1 MTDAVRL
8 HNVSRQYIAGD
19 RPAVYGLSLTVGD
32 GELFVLL
39 GPSGCGKTTTLRLI
53 GGFERPDAGEVVL
66 YDRLVAGS
74 GVWLPPEKRGIG
86 MVFQDYALFPHLS
99 VADNVAFGLTKMP
112 KDARRARTREA
123 LKLVELLDYANRY
136 PHELSGGQQQRVAIA
151 RALAPQPRLLILDE
165 PFSNLDADLRHQMR
179 GDLVDILRRSGLT
192 AILVTHDQ
200 QDAFAVADRIAV
212 LNHGRLE
219 QVGSP
224 DELYTQPRSRFV
236 GGFVGQANFLPGRA
250 AGKLVDTELGPLLA
264 LDDPGATAV
273 EVLLRPEDLVLG
285 LARDGQ
291 GAIDERVFRGADT
304 LYRVRLRSGAV
315 VRVTQVGGRPLPVG
329 AQVHVHVRPAAAP
342 AFAVATTSAS
352 QDFALSGDR

>member
-151 RALAPQPRLLILDE
+151 RALVNDPPIIFGDE
-165 PFSNLDADLRHQMR
+165 PTGNLDTRTGEEIM
-179 GDLVDILRRSGLT
+179 
-192 AILVTHDQ
+192 AIFQKLNNAGKTVVIVTHENDIAMHAKRIIRFR
-200 QDAFAVADRIAV
+200 DGHLVADEPVRERLDAIRV
-212 LNHGRLE
+212 LA
-219 QVGSP
+219 
-224 DELYTQPRSRFV
+224 EL
-236 GGFVGQANFLPGRA
+236 
-250 AGKLVDTELGPLLA
+250 K
-264 LDDPGATAV
+264 
-273 EVLLRPEDLVLG
+273 PEDE
-285 LARDGQ
+285 D
-291 GAIDERVFRGADT
+291 DED
-304 LYRVRLRSGAV
+304 
-315 VRVTQVGGRPLPVG
+315 
-329 AQVHVHVRPAAAP
+329 
-342 AFAVATTSAS
+342 
-352 QDFALSGDR
+352 